1 MEQEYMAR
9 KKQQS
14 QPNHERWLV
23 SYADFITLLFAF
35 FVVMFA
41 TAQTDNAKTRAVSES
56 VKKALQGDSF
66 KSAFSMLMGGSG
78 DVKGQGIAQRPGTGG
93 EKLNVGDRSGLTLA
107 DLLPILSQAL
117 QQEIQSGRLSLHMT
131 SRGLTISFT
140 QAALFPSG
148 EDEIAPD
155 FYPTIQKIAD
165 AMNKVRNPARAEGH
179 TDSVPIHNSRFRS
192 NWELSAAR
200 SIALVELFT
209 KFGIARDRLSIAGYA
224 DTDPVDN
231 NDTEEGRRKN
241 RRVDMV
247 ILNANGAKGEPER
260 LASQSTTKR

>member
-1 MEQEYMAR
+1 LERQLSH
-9 KKQQS
+9 KKQPHG
-14 QPNHERWLV
+14 PNHERWLV

-41 TAQTDNAKTRAVSES
+41 TAKSDSSKARAVSES
-56 VKKALQGDSF
+56 VKKALNGESF
-66 KSAFSMLMGGSG
+66 KDTLALLLG
-78 DVKGQGIAQRPGTGG
+78 DKKLKTIGQLPDAGESKPAIAD
-93 EKLNVGDRSGLTLA
+93 LSGLKLA
-107 DLLPILSQAL
+107 ELLPILSQVL
-117 QQEIQSGRLSLHMT
+117 QQEIQSGRLALRMT
-131 SRGLTISFT
+131 PRGLTISFT

-148 EDEIAPD
+148 EDEIATD

-165 AMNKVRNPARAEGH
+165 AMNKVPNPTRAEGH

-209 KFGIARDRLSIAGYA
+209 KFGVARERLSIAGYA
-224 DTDPVDN
+224 DTDPVDS
-231 NDTEEGRRKN
+231 NDTEEGREKN

-260 LASQSTTKR
+260 PLIRPSAQQ